1 MRYII
6 NSKQRDQ
13 RILSEIL
20 QNRKIE
26 EIKDALLRRENQNT
40 LINIT
45 EI

>member
-1 MRYII
+1 MKYII
-6 NSKQRDQ
+6 SSKQLDKQ
-13 RILSEIL
+13 TLSEIL

-26 EIKDALLRRENQNT
+26 EIKDALLSRENQNT